1 MASLGHT
8 LAGVYAIIS
17 HLLTSAHIRIIFL
30 KAKQYSLVF
39 VQQLVYI
46 LKEGEKTIESVNSQN
61 ILVKFISHSDF

>member
-1 MASLGHT
+1 M
-8 LAGVYAIIS
+8 
-17 HLLTSAHIRIIFL
+17 
-30 KAKQYSLVF
+30 KAKIKHIIKHFQEHIKNYVPVYRKIYFRNLKF